1 MDFWLNVFN
10 IDKSMFFNHSLLNV
24 IINVASQKINN
35 IFIENNIQGGI
46 EMHHNM

>member
-1 MDFWLNVFN
+1 MFLILINPCFNV
-10 IDKSMFFNHSLLNV
+10 FNHSLLNV